1 MIGKPRTRAEERR
14 QLRPE
19 WKKARRRL
27 MRVEGLTRRQ
37 ARKRMHG

>member
-1 MIGKPRTRAEERR
+1 MKHKTRAEERR
-14 QLRPE
+14 ALRPA

-27 MRVEGLTRRQ
+27 VRVEGLTRRQ